1 MVVFISAGC
10 VLVLL
15 LIAAILA
22 FRVPVSSASVNTI
35 SKTIVNTAIVATVT
49 VLTFPKAALQKYA
62 ERMATAQPIFNDRL
76 LEGEGKT
83 HTLNALASAV
93 SSDDCSVISVLQ
105 QVGDT
110 FS

>member
-35 SKTIVNTAIVATVT
+35 SKTIVNTAIAATVT
-49 VLTFPKAALQKYA
+49 VLAFPKAALQKYA

>member
-1 MVVFISAGC
+1 MVVVISAGC
-10 VLVLL
+10 ILALL

-22 FRVPVSSASVNTI
+22 FRAPISRTSVNTI
-35 SKTIVNTAIVATVT
+35 PNTIVNTAMAVTVT
-49 VLTFPKAALQKYA
+49 VLTFPKVALQRYA

-76 LEGEGKT
+76 LDGDGKT
-83 HTLNALASAV
+83 HTLNALVSAV
-93 SSDDCSVISVLQ
+93 SSDDCSVISVLH

>member
-1 MVVFISAGC
+1 MVVLISAGC
-10 VLVLL
+10 ILALL

-22 FRVPVSSASVNTI
+22 FCVPVSNASVNTTCI
-35 SKTIVNTAIVATVT
+35 SVVNSAITATVT
-49 VLTFPKAALQKYA
+49 VLTFPKDALEKYA

-83 HTLNALASAV
+83 HTLNALVRAV
-93 SSDDCSVISVLQ
+93 SSDDNSVISVLR